1 MTTTLFDQSEQGQ
14 IKLREISLFNW
25 GSFEGLHTA
34 HIDPNGTLITGDN
47 GAGKSTLVDG
57 LMALLMPPSRAN
69 FNIAAAQNDKADR
82 TILSYMRGS
91 YGQEHDG
98 ATTATKSKRSQKVI
112 TGLRAYYRQ
121 EQNKQEQSHQER
133 GNDITL
139 IALFWADS
147 TATSASEVK
156 RLYLV
161 ANRDIK
167 LKTVLTAFDE
177 KYDRTFKTW
186 LESQHIK
193 HMTTFEEYQKLYQ
206 EVLHLN
212 NKNAPALL
220 SRALGLKKIDN
231 LTDLI
236 RTLVLEPSNL
246 REDAQAIVKE
256 FQDLKQEHDILVD
269 AQEQVLRLEQLPILA
284 KRMEESKQQLSE
296 LKILKDATPVYLAKI
311 EQHALAKELAVLEAD
326 YQTIKTAIHD
336 NQAQL
341 EQIKQ
346 TAETYRDEY
355 MKLGGNR
362 IEALQKDINYTQDGL
377 RRTSKNASA
386 YQQLCEQL
394 GIAPQLTQTIF
405 DNHQQQTQTQLSDLE
420 HQRETAETQYL
431 EYKFEVN
438 QIANQLKALEND
450 IKQVQAK
457 KDSAIPPFYQNWRD
471 NLCNDLNLS
480 RDTTK
485 FIGEM
490 LDIKDEP
497 TDNQTAWQGAIERAL
512 GGLKTTLLVSKEDYP
527 NVTSYINSQRH
538 TGLHLRVQVVDET
551 RQAGTEFLP
560 NSFLRKL
567 KWREHPYRDW
577 LKGFLKKYDL
587 TCVDNSEQL
596 DNTPFSM
603 TMTGLIHR
611 EWGRFEKK
619 DTHKIDD
626 RREWQ
631 LGFNNQSLLN
641 SLLSQQQ
648 TLKTQLVEQ
657 EKILAQARQAMTN
670 IEILKNRWQKLL
682 ETNWDDINAP
692 FWQTQL
698 DYQQQEL
705 ITLQNSQGDIAKAKQ
720 LYQQAEKNLNEL
732 QSQLIELNRK
742 EGAKS
747 QELKS
752 HQLKITQNDILAN
765 HPMSEAITEQLD
777 KKFKQLAHNAD
788 VLKTRLNE
796 DIENANNRIS
806 RDNKSAIGIMGNFKG
821 NEKWQPITAD
831 WADGEQGLP
840 DFIQYYDKLVKEGLG
855 KLTAKFKSR
864 MNNNLTQSL
873 ANFKQKMNSEQEQIK
888 QGIEQVNLVLQKTEF
903 RQGTFLRLKIKPER
917 ITNVV
922 EFNKQLAMLMELMTT
937 DEHEKR
943 FKLLNDINTVLDKA
957 ANGVT
962 ASNLESLR
970 LLDPRYQMSF
980 NAEEF
985 KIDIETGEDIVID
998 VLSSSSGKSGGEK
1011 ESFAGI
1017 IVAASLAYALTPT
1030 GGEKP
1035 IYSTVFLDEAFSNTQ
1050 ESVSRRV
1057 LKVFKEL
1064 NIHINLITPYKN
1076 LNLAREAAN
1085 SLIICERNINE
1096 HESRLTEVTWQDYDK
1111 QKEQQQTSYLTS
1123 QLSEMNI
1130 QINHVQS

>member
-98 ATTATKSKRSQKVI
+98 TTTATKSKRSQKVI

-256 FQDLKQEHDILVD
+256 FQDLKKEHDILVD

-362 IEALQKDINYTQDGL
+362 IEALQKDISHTQDGL

-394 GIAPQLTQTIF
+394 GIAPQLTQTTF

-1017 IVAASLAYALTPT
+1017 IVAASLAYVLTPT

>member
-98 ATTATKSKRSQKVI
+98 TTTATKSKRSQKVI

-256 FQDLKQEHDILVD
+256 FQDLKKEHDILVD

-362 IEALQKDINYTQDGL
+362 IEALQKDISHTQDGL

-394 GIAPQLTQTIF
+394 GIAPQLTQTTF

-490 LDIKDEP
+490 LDIKDDP

-1017 IVAASLAYALTPT
+1017 IVAASLAYVLTPT

>member
-98 ATTATKSKRSQKVI
+98 ATTATKSKRSQKVV

-121 EQNKQEQSHQER
+121 EQNKREQSHQER
-133 GNDITL
+133 DNDITL

-161 ANRDIK
+161 ANRDVK

-256 FQDLKQEHDILVD
+256 FQDLKKEHDILVD

-284 KRMEESKQQLSE
+284 KRMEEAKQQLSE
-296 LKILKDATPVYLAKI
+296 LKILKDAIPVYLAKI
-311 EQHALAKELAVLEAD
+311 EQHALAKELVVLEAD
-326 YQTIKTAIHD
+326 YQTIETAIHD
-336 NQAQL
+336 NQIQL

-377 RRTSKNASA
+377 HRTSKNASA
-386 YQQLCEQL
+386 YQRLCEQL
-394 GIAPQLTQTIF
+394 GIAPQLTQTTF

-903 RQGTFLRLKIKPER
+903 RQSTFLRLKIKPER

-1017 IVAASLAYALTPT
+1017 IVAASLAYVLTPT

>member
-1 MTTTLFDQSEQGQ
+1 MEATLLNQSDNGQ

-25 GSFEGLHTA
+25 GSFAELHTA

-57 LMALLMPPSRAN
+57 LMALLMPPSKAN

-112 TGLRAYYRQ
+112 TGLRAYYCQ
-121 EQNKQEQSHQER
+121 DN

-147 TATSASEVK
+147 TATSASDVK

-161 ANRDIK
+161 ANRDVK

-177 KYDRTFKTW
+177 RYDRNFKAW
-186 LESQHIK
+186 LDNQHIK
-193 HMTTFEEYQKLYQ
+193 HMTTFDEYQKLYQ
-206 EVLHLN
+206 QVLQLN

-256 FQDLKQEHDILVD
+256 FQDLKREHDILVD
-269 AQEQVLRLEQLPILA
+269 AQEQVQRLEQLPILA
-284 KRMEESKQQLSE
+284 KRMDEARQQLDE
-296 LKILKDATPVYLAKI
+296 LKTLKEAVPVYIAKFEQQTLAQELTVLQANYHTI
-311 EQHALAKELAVLEAD
+311 E
-326 YQTIKTAIHD
+326 TAIHD
-336 NQAQL
+336 NQIQL
-341 EQIKQ
+341 EQTRQ
-346 TAETYRDEY
+346 TANTYRDEY

-362 IEALQKDINYTQDGL
+362 IESLQKDISHTKKDL
-377 RRTSKNASA
+377 ERTSKNASV

-394 GIAPQLTQTIF
+394 GMTTELTQTIF
-405 DNHQQQTQTQLSDLE
+405 DNHQQQAQTQLLE
-420 HQRETAETQYL
+420 LEQQRETAENHYF

-438 QIANQLKALEND
+438 QTANQLKALETD
-450 IKQVQAK
+450 IKQVQEK
-457 KDSAIPPFYQNWRD
+457 KDSAIPPFYQTWRD
-471 NLCNDLNLS
+471 NLCHDLNLP

-490 LDIKDEP
+490 LDIKDDP

-512 GGLKTTLLVSKEDYP
+512 GGLKTTLLVSKQDYP
-527 NVTSYINSQRH
+527 AVTSYLNTQRH
-538 TGLHLRVQVVDET
+538 TGLHLRVQVVEDT
-551 RQAGTEFLP
+551 SPTATEFLA
-560 NSFLRKL
+560 NGFLRKL

-577 LKGFLKKYDL
+577 LKGFLKKFDL
-587 TCVDNSEQL
+587 TCVDNSEHL

-603 TMTGLIHR
+603 TITGLIHR
-611 EWGRFEKK
+611 ERGRFEKK

-626 RREWQ
+626 KREWQ

-641 SLLSQQQ
+641 SLLQQQQ
-648 TLKTQLVEQ
+648 TLKIQIAEQ
-657 EKILAQARQAMTN
+657 DKMLIQARKAVDN
-670 IEILKNRWQKLL
+670 VSVLKSRWNKLL

-692 FWQTQL
+692 FWQNQL

-705 ITLQNSQGDIAKAKQ
+705 ATLENAQGDIAKAKQ
-720 LYQQAEKNLNEL
+720 LYKQAEQTL
-732 QSQLIELNRK
+732 QALQTQLFELNRQQ
-742 EGAKS
+742 GAKSQQLKS
-747 QELKS
+747 QELK
-752 HQLKITQNDILAN
+752 IEQNDILATVAI
-765 HPMSEAITEQLD
+765 SETITQQLD
-777 KKFKQLAHNAD
+777 KKLKRVANDAD
-788 VLKTRLNE
+788 GLKNRLND
-796 DIENANNRIS
+796 DIEATNRRIS
-806 RDNKSAIGIMGNFKG
+806 RDSNSAIGIMGSFKG

-831 WADGEQGLP
+831 WSATEQGMP
-840 DFIQYYDKLVKEGLG
+840 DFLAHYDHLIQEGLA
-855 KLTAKFKSR
+855 KLTTKFKSR

-873 ANFKQKMNSEQEQIK
+873 ANFKTKMNSELEQIK

-917 ITNVV
+917 IVNVV

-937 DEHEKR
+937 EEHEKR
-943 FKLLNDINTVLDKA
+943 FKLLSDINAVLDKA
-957 ANGVT
+957 ANGTT

-985 KIDIETGEDIVID
+985 KIDSETGDDIVID

-1017 IVAASLAYALTPT
+1017 IVAASLAYVLTPT
-1030 GGEKP
+1030 GGDKP

-1111 QKEQQQTSYLTS
+1111 QKAQQQTSHLNER
-1123 QLSEMNI
+1123 LAEMNI
-1130 QINHVQS
+1130 QISHVEP

>member
-98 ATTATKSKRSQKVI
+98 ATTATKSKRSQKVV

-121 EQNKQEQSHQER
+121 EQNKREQSHQER
-133 GNDITL
+133 DNDITL

-161 ANRDIK
+161 ANRDVK

-256 FQDLKQEHDILVD
+256 FQDLKKEHDILVD

-284 KRMEESKQQLSE
+284 KRMEEAKQQLSE
-296 LKILKDATPVYLAKI
+296 LKILKDAIPVYLAKI
-311 EQHALAKELAVLEAD
+311 EQHALAKELVVLEAD
-326 YQTIKTAIHD
+326 YQTIETAIHD
-336 NQAQL
+336 NQIQL

-377 RRTSKNASA
+377 HRTSKNASA
-386 YQQLCEQL
+386 YQRLCEQL
-394 GIAPQLTQTIF
+394 GIAPQLTQTTF

-705 ITLQNSQGDIAKAKQ
+705 TTLQNSQGDIAKAKQ

-806 RDNKSAIGIMGNFKG
+806 RDSKSAIGIMGNFKG

-985 KIDIETGEDIVID
+985 KIDIETGEVIVID

-1017 IVAASLAYALTPT
+1017 IVAASLAYVLTPT

>member
-1 MTTTLFDQSEQGQ
+1 MEATLLNQSDNGQ

-25 GSFEGLHTA
+25 GSFADLHTA

-98 ATTATKSKRSQKVI
+98 TTTATKSKRSQKVV

-121 EQNKQEQSHQER
+121 DN

-139 IALFWADS
+139 IALFWADN
-147 TATSASEVK
+147 TATSASDVK

-161 ANRDIK
+161 ANRDVK
-167 LKTVLTAFDE
+167 LKTVLAEFDE

-193 HMTTFEEYQKLYQ
+193 HMTTFDEYQKLYQ

-256 FQDLKQEHDILVD
+256 FQDLKKEHDILVD
-269 AQEQVLRLEQLPILA
+269 AQEQVQRLEQLPILA
-284 KRMEESKQQLSE
+284 KRMEEAKQQLSE
-296 LKILKDATPVYLAKI
+296 LEVLKDAIPIYLAKI

-326 YQTIKTAIHD
+326 YRTIETAILD
-336 NQAQL
+336 KQTQL
-341 EQIKQ
+341 EQTRQ

-362 IEALQKDINYTQDGL
+362 IESLQKDINYTQDGL

-386 YQQLCEQL
+386 YQQLCEVL
-394 GIAPQLTQTIF
+394 DITTNLTRTTFIQ
-405 DNHQQQTQTQLSDLE
+405 HQQQATNNQAILGEQYTTAQNNFGLATGKFSQTQQDLCSVE
-420 HQRETAETQYL
+420 SEIEQIRQRP
-431 EYKFEVN
+431 
-438 QIANQLKALEND
+438 
-450 IKQVQAK
+450 
-457 KDSAIPPFYQNWRD
+457 DSNIPLRLQHWRD
-471 NLCNDLNLS
+471 TLCQELNLS
-480 RDTTK
+480 QNTK

-490 LDIKDEP
+490 LDIE
-497 TDNQTAWQGAIERAL
+497 DNQTAWQGAIERAL
-512 GGLKTTLLVSKEDYP
+512 GGLKTTLLVSKQDYP
-527 NVTSYINSQRH
+527 AVTSYINTQRH
-538 TGLHLRVQVVDET
+538 TGLHLRVQVVENT
-551 RQAGTEFLP
+551 SATATEFSA
-560 NSFLRKL
+560 NGFLRKL

-587 TCVDNSEQL
+587 TCVDDSEQL

-603 TMTGLIHR
+603 TITGLIHR

-648 TLKTQLVEQ
+648 TFKTQLVEQ
-657 EKILAQARQAMTN
+657 GKILAQARQAMTN
-670 IEILKNRWQKLL
+670 IEILKNRWHKLL

-705 ITLQNSQGDIAKAKQ
+705 ATLENAQGDIAKAKQ
-720 LYQQAEKNLNEL
+720 LYQQAEQNLNEL
-732 QSQLIELNRK
+732 QSQLIKLNRK

-765 HPMSEAITEQLD
+765 HPMSEAIIEQLD
-777 KKFKQLAHNAD
+777 KKFKQIAHNAD

-796 DIENANNRIS
+796 DIESASNRIS
-806 RDNKSAIGIMGNFKG
+806 RDSKSAIGIMGNFKG
-821 NEKWQPITAD
+821 NEKWQPITSD
-831 WADGEQGLP
+831 WSATEQGMP
-840 DFIQYYDKLVKEGLG
+840 DFLAHYDHLIQEGLA
-855 KLTAKFKSR
+855 KLTTKFKSR

-873 ANFKQKMNSEQEQIK
+873 ANFKTKMNSELEQIK

-917 ITNVV
+917 IVNVV

-937 DEHEKR
+937 EEHEKR
-943 FKLLNDINTVLDKA
+943 FKLLSDINAVLDKA
-957 ANGVT
+957 ANGTT

-985 KIDIETGEDIVID
+985 KIDSETGDDIVID
-998 VLSSSSGKSGGEK
+998 ILSSSSGKSGGEK

-1017 IVAASLAYALTPT
+1017 IVAASLAYVLTPT
-1030 GGEKP
+1030 GGDKP

-1085 SLIICERNINE
+1085 SLIICERNIND

-1111 QKEQQQTSYLTS
+1111 QKAQQQTSHLNE
-1123 QLSEMNI
+1123 QLAEMNI
-1130 QINHVQS
+1130 QITHVET

>member
-98 ATTATKSKRSQKVI
+98 TTTATKSKRSQKVI

-161 ANRDIK
+161 ADRDIK

-362 IEALQKDINYTQDGL
+362 IEALQKDISHTQDGL

-394 GIAPQLTQTIF
+394 GIAPQLTQTTF

-490 LDIKDEP
+490 LDIKDDP

-705 ITLQNSQGDIAKAKQ
+705 TTLQNSQGDIAKAKQ

>member
-98 ATTATKSKRSQKVI
+98 ATTATKSKRSQKVV

-121 EQNKQEQSHQER
+121 EQNKREQSHQER
-133 GNDITL
+133 DNDITL

-161 ANRDIK
+161 ANRDVK

-256 FQDLKQEHDILVD
+256 FQDLKKEHDILVD

-284 KRMEESKQQLSE
+284 KRMEEAKQQLSE
-296 LKILKDATPVYLAKI
+296 LKILKDAIPVYLAKI
-311 EQHALAKELAVLEAD
+311 EQHALAKELVVLEAD
-326 YQTIKTAIHD
+326 YQTIETAIHD
-336 NQAQL
+336 NQIQL

-377 RRTSKNASA
+377 HRTSKNASA
-386 YQQLCEQL
+386 YQRLCEQL
-394 GIAPQLTQTIF
+394 GIAPQLTQTTF

-512 GGLKTTLLVSKEDYP
+512 GGLKTTLLVSKEDL
-527 NVTSYINSQRH
+527 S
-538 TGLHLRVQVVDET
+538 
-551 RQAGTEFLP
+551 
-560 NSFLRKL
+560 
-567 KWREHPYRDW
+567 
-577 LKGFLKKYDL
+577 
-587 TCVDNSEQL
+587 
-596 DNTPFSM
+596 
-603 TMTGLIHR
+603 LIH
-611 EWGRFEKK
+611 
-619 DTHKIDD
+619 I
-626 RREWQ
+626 
-631 LGFNNQSLLN
+631 
-641 SLLSQQQ
+641 
-648 TLKTQLVEQ
+648 
-657 EKILAQARQAMTN
+657 
-670 IEILKNRWQKLL
+670 
-682 ETNWDDINAP
+682 
-692 FWQTQL
+692 
-698 DYQQQEL
+698 
-705 ITLQNSQGDIAKAKQ
+705 
-720 LYQQAEKNLNEL
+720 
-732 QSQLIELNRK
+732 
-742 EGAKS
+742 
-747 QELKS
+747 
-752 HQLKITQNDILAN
+752 
-765 HPMSEAITEQLD
+765 
-777 KKFKQLAHNAD
+777 
-788 VLKTRLNE
+788 
-796 DIENANNRIS
+796 
-806 RDNKSAIGIMGNFKG
+806 
-821 NEKWQPITAD
+821 
-831 WADGEQGLP
+831 
-840 DFIQYYDKLVKEGLG
+840 
-855 KLTAKFKSR
+855 
-864 MNNNLTQSL
+864 
-873 ANFKQKMNSEQEQIK
+873 
-888 QGIEQVNLVLQKTEF
+888 
-903 RQGTFLRLKIKPER
+903 
-917 ITNVV
+917 
-922 EFNKQLAMLMELMTT
+922 
-937 DEHEKR
+937 
-943 FKLLNDINTVLDKA
+943 
-957 ANGVT
+957 
-962 ASNLESLR
+962 
-970 LLDPRYQMSF
+970 
-980 NAEEF
+980 
-985 KIDIETGEDIVID
+985 
-998 VLSSSSGKSGGEK
+998 
-1011 ESFAGI
+1011 
-1017 IVAASLAYALTPT
+1017 
-1030 GGEKP
+1030 
-1035 IYSTVFLDEAFSNTQ
+1035 
-1050 ESVSRRV
+1050 
-1057 LKVFKEL
+1057 
-1064 NIHINLITPYKN
+1064 
-1076 LNLAREAAN
+1076 
-1085 SLIICERNINE
+1085 
-1096 HESRLTEVTWQDYDK
+1096 
-1111 QKEQQQTSYLTS
+1111 
-1123 QLSEMNI
+1123 
-1130 QINHVQS
+1130 

>member
-98 ATTATKSKRSQKVI
+98 TTTATKSKRSQKVI

-284 KRMEESKQQLSE
+284 KRMEEVKQQLSE
-296 LKILKDATPVYLAKI
+296 LKILKDAIPVYLAKI
-311 EQHALAKELAVLEAD
+311 EQHALAKELVVLEAD
-326 YQTIKTAIHD
+326 YQTIETAIHD
-336 NQAQL
+336 NQIQL

-377 RRTSKNASA
+377 HRTSKNASA
-386 YQQLCEQL
+386 YQRLCEQL
-394 GIAPQLTQTIF
+394 GISEQLTQAIF
-405 DNHQQQTQTQLSDLE
+405 DNHQQQTHTQLSDLE

-490 LDIKDEP
+490 LDIKDDP

-512 GGLKTTLLVSKEDYP
+512 GGLKTTLLVSKKDYP

-705 ITLQNSQGDIAKAKQ
+705 TTLQNSQGDIAKAKQ

-1017 IVAASLAYALTPT
+1017 IVAASLAYVLTPT

>member
-1 MTTTLFDQSEQGQ
+1 MEATLLNQSDNGQ

-25 GSFEGLHTA
+25 GSFAELHTA

-57 LMALLMPPSRAN
+57 LMALLMPPSKAN

-82 TILSYMRGS
+82 TILSYMRGN

-98 ATTATKSKRSQKVI
+98 TTTATKSKRSQKVV

-121 EQNKQEQSHQER
+121 DN

-147 TATSASEVK
+147 TATSASDVK

-161 ANRDIK
+161 ANRDVK
-167 LKTVLTAFDE
+167 LKTVLAEFDE

-193 HMTTFEEYQKLYQ
+193 HMTTFDEYQKLYQ

-246 REDAQAIVKE
+246 REDARAIVKE
-256 FQDLKQEHDILVD
+256 FQDLKKEHDILVD
-269 AQEQVLRLEQLPILA
+269 AQEQVQRLEQLPILA
-284 KRMEESKQQLSE
+284 KRMEEAKQQLSE
-296 LKILKDATPVYLAKI
+296 LEVLKDAIPIYLAKI

-326 YQTIKTAIHD
+326 YRTIETAILD
-336 NQAQL
+336 KQTQL
-341 EQIKQ
+341 EQTRQ

-362 IEALQKDINYTQDGL
+362 IESLQKDISHTKKDLQ
-377 RRTSKNASA
+377 RISKNASV
-386 YQQLCEQL
+386 YQKLCEQL
-394 GIAPQLTQTIF
+394 GISQQLTQATF
-405 DNHQQQTQTQLSDLE
+405 DNHQKQTQTQLSELE
-420 HQRETAETQYL
+420 HHRETAETQYL
-431 EYKFEVN
+431 EYKFEIN
-438 QIANQLKALEND
+438 QIANQLKALDND
-450 IKQVQAK
+450 IKQVQVK

-471 NLCNDLNLS
+471 NLCDDLNLS

-490 LDIKDEP
+490 LDIKDDP

-512 GGLKTTLLVSKEDYP
+512 GGLKTTLLVSKQDYP
-527 NVTSYINSQRH
+527 AVTSYINTQRH
-538 TGLHLRVQVVDET
+538 TGLHLRVQVVENT
-551 RQAGTEFLP
+551 SATATEFSA
-560 NSFLRKL
+560 NGFLRKL
-567 KWREHPYRDW
+567 KWREHSYRDW
-577 LKGFLKKYDL
+577 LKGFLKNFDL
-587 TCVDNSEQL
+587 TCVNNSEAL

-603 TMTGLIHR
+603 TITGLIHR
-611 EWGRFEKK
+611 ERGRFEKK
-619 DTHKIDD
+619 DIHKIDD
-626 RREWQ
+626 KREWQ

-641 SLLSQQQ
+641 SLLQQQQ
-648 TLKTQLVEQ
+648 TLKMQIAEQ
-657 EKILAQARQAMTN
+657 DKMLIQARKAVDN
-670 IEILKNRWQKLL
+670 VSVLKSRWNKLL

-692 FWQTQL
+692 FWQNQL

-705 ITLQNSQGDIAKAKQ
+705 ATLENAQGDIAKAKQ
-720 LYQQAEKNLNEL
+720 LYEQAKQTL
-732 QSQLIELNRK
+732 QTLQAQLFELNHQQ
-742 EGAKS
+742 GAKS
-747 QELKS
+747 QQLKS
-752 HQLKITQNDILAN
+752 HQLKIEQNDILATV
-765 HPMSEAITEQLD
+765 AINETITQQLD
-777 KKFKQLAHNAD
+777 KKLKRHANNAD
-788 VLKTRLNE
+788 GLTNRLND
-796 DIENANNRIS
+796 DIEATNRRIS
-806 RDNKSAIGIMGNFKG
+806 RDSNSAIGIMGSFKG
-821 NEKWQPITAD
+821 NEKWQPITSD
-831 WADGEQGLP
+831 WSATEQGMP
-840 DFIQYYDKLVKEGLG
+840 DFLAHYDHLIQEGLA
-855 KLTAKFKSR
+855 KLTTKFKSR

-873 ANFKQKMNSEQEQIK
+873 ANFKTKMNSELEQIK

-917 ITNVV
+917 IVNVV

-937 DEHEKR
+937 EEHEKR
-943 FKLLNDINTVLDKA
+943 FKLLSDINAVLDKA
-957 ANGVT
+957 ANGTT

-985 KIDIETGEDIVID
+985 KIDSETGDDIVID

-1017 IVAASLAYALTPT
+1017 IVAASLAYVLTPT
-1030 GGEKP
+1030 GGDKP

-1085 SLIICERNINE
+1085 SLIICERNIND

-1111 QKEQQQTSYLTS
+1111 QKAHQQTSHLNE
-1123 QLSEMNI
+1123 QLAEMNI
-1130 QINHVQS
+1130 QITHVET

>member
-269 AQEQVLRLEQLPILA
+269 AQEQVLRLKQLPILA
-284 KRMEESKQQLSE
+284 KRMEESKQQLRE

-377 RRTSKNASA
+377 HRTSKNASA
-386 YQQLCEQL
+386 YQQL
-394 GIAPQLTQTIF
+394 
-405 DNHQQQTQTQLSDLE
+405 S
-420 HQRETAETQYL
+420 
-431 EYKFEVN
+431 
-438 QIANQLKALEND
+438 
-450 IKQVQAK
+450 
-457 KDSAIPPFYQNWRD
+457 
-471 NLCNDLNLS
+471 
-480 RDTTK
+480 
-485 FIGEM
+485 
-490 LDIKDEP
+490 
-497 TDNQTAWQGAIERAL
+497 
-512 GGLKTTLLVSKEDYP
+512 
-527 NVTSYINSQRH
+527 
-538 TGLHLRVQVVDET
+538 
-551 RQAGTEFLP
+551 
-560 NSFLRKL
+560 
-567 KWREHPYRDW
+567 
-577 LKGFLKKYDL
+577 
-587 TCVDNSEQL
+587 
-596 DNTPFSM
+596 
-603 TMTGLIHR
+603 LIH
-611 EWGRFEKK
+611 
-619 DTHKIDD
+619 I
-626 RREWQ
+626 
-631 LGFNNQSLLN
+631 
-641 SLLSQQQ
+641 
-648 TLKTQLVEQ
+648 
-657 EKILAQARQAMTN
+657 
-670 IEILKNRWQKLL
+670 
-682 ETNWDDINAP
+682 
-692 FWQTQL
+692 
-698 DYQQQEL
+698 
-705 ITLQNSQGDIAKAKQ
+705 
-720 LYQQAEKNLNEL
+720 
-732 QSQLIELNRK
+732 
-742 EGAKS
+742 
-747 QELKS
+747 
-752 HQLKITQNDILAN
+752 
-765 HPMSEAITEQLD
+765 
-777 KKFKQLAHNAD
+777 
-788 VLKTRLNE
+788 
-796 DIENANNRIS
+796 
-806 RDNKSAIGIMGNFKG
+806 
-821 NEKWQPITAD
+821 
-831 WADGEQGLP
+831 
-840 DFIQYYDKLVKEGLG
+840 
-855 KLTAKFKSR
+855 
-864 MNNNLTQSL
+864 
-873 ANFKQKMNSEQEQIK
+873 
-888 QGIEQVNLVLQKTEF
+888 
-903 RQGTFLRLKIKPER
+903 
-917 ITNVV
+917 
-922 EFNKQLAMLMELMTT
+922 
-937 DEHEKR
+937 
-943 FKLLNDINTVLDKA
+943 
-957 ANGVT
+957 
-962 ASNLESLR
+962 
-970 LLDPRYQMSF
+970 
-980 NAEEF
+980 
-985 KIDIETGEDIVID
+985 
-998 VLSSSSGKSGGEK
+998 
-1011 ESFAGI
+1011 
-1017 IVAASLAYALTPT
+1017 
-1030 GGEKP
+1030 
-1035 IYSTVFLDEAFSNTQ
+1035 
-1050 ESVSRRV
+1050 
-1057 LKVFKEL
+1057 
-1064 NIHINLITPYKN
+1064 
-1076 LNLAREAAN
+1076 
-1085 SLIICERNINE
+1085 
-1096 HESRLTEVTWQDYDK
+1096 
-1111 QKEQQQTSYLTS
+1111 
-1123 QLSEMNI
+1123 
-1130 QINHVQS
+1130 

>member
-167 LKTVLTAFDE
+167 LKTVLTTFDE

-362 IEALQKDINYTQDGL
+362 IEALQKDISHTQDGL

-394 GIAPQLTQTIF
+394 GIAPQLTQTTF

-1130 QINHVQS
+1130 

>member
-1 MTTTLFDQSEQGQ
+1 
-14 IKLREISLFNW
+14 
-25 GSFEGLHTA
+25 
-34 HIDPNGTLITGDN
+34 
-47 GAGKSTLVDG
+47 
-57 LMALLMPPSRAN
+57 
-69 FNIAAAQNDKADR
+69 
-82 TILSYMRGS
+82 
-91 YGQEHDG
+91 
-98 ATTATKSKRSQKVI
+98 
-112 TGLRAYYRQ
+112 
-121 EQNKQEQSHQER
+121 
-133 GNDITL
+133 
-139 IALFWADS
+139 
-147 TATSASEVK
+147 
-156 RLYLV
+156 
-161 ANRDIK
+161 
-167 LKTVLTAFDE
+167 
-177 KYDRTFKTW
+177 
-186 LESQHIK
+186 
-193 HMTTFEEYQKLYQ
+193 
-206 EVLHLN
+206 
-212 NKNAPALL
+212 
-220 SRALGLKKIDN
+220 
-231 LTDLI
+231 
-236 RTLVLEPSNL
+236 
-246 REDAQAIVKE
+246 
-256 FQDLKQEHDILVD
+256 
-269 AQEQVLRLEQLPILA
+269 
-284 KRMEESKQQLSE
+284 
-296 LKILKDATPVYLAKI
+296 
-311 EQHALAKELAVLEAD
+311 
-326 YQTIKTAIHD
+326 
-336 NQAQL
+336 
-341 EQIKQ
+341 
-346 TAETYRDEY
+346 

-377 RRTSKNASA
+377 RRTSKNAST

-394 GIAPQLTQTIF
+394 GIAPQLTQATF

-457 KDSAIPPFYQNWRD
+457 KDSAILPFYQNWRD
-471 NLCNDLNLS
+471 NLCDNLNLS

-485 FIGEM
+485 FVGEM
-490 LDIKDEP
+490 LDIKDDA

-538 TGLHLRVQVVDET
+538 TGLHLRVQVVDES

-560 NSFLRKL
+560 NGFLRKL

-587 TCVDNSEQL
+587 TCVDDSEQL

-603 TMTGLIHR
+603 TITGLIHR

-670 IEILKNRWQKLL
+670 IEVLKNRWQKLL
-682 ETNWDDINAP
+682 ESNWDDINAP

-765 HPMSEAITEQLD
+765 HPMSEAIIEQLD

-796 DIENANNRIS
+796 DIESANNRIS
-806 RDNKSAIGIMGNFKG
+806 RDSKSAIGIMGSFKG

-922 EFNKQLAMLMELMTT
+922 EFNKQLAMLMALMTT

-957 ANGVT
+957 ANGST

-1017 IVAASLAYALTPT
+1017 IVAASLAYVLTPT
-1030 GGEKP
+1030 GGDKP

-1085 SLIICERNINE
+1085 SLIICERNINA

-1123 QLSEMNI
+1123 QLSQMNI
-1130 QINHVQS
+1130 QVNHVQS

>member
-98 ATTATKSKRSQKVI
+98 TTTATKSKRSQKVI

-161 ANRDIK
+161 ANRDVK

-284 KRMEESKQQLSE
+284 KRMEEAKQQLSE
-296 LKILKDATPVYLAKI
+296 LKILKDAIPVYLAKI

-326 YQTIKTAIHD
+326 YQTIETAIHD
-336 NQAQL
+336 NQIQL

-377 RRTSKNASA
+377 HRTSKNASA
-386 YQQLCEQL
+386 YQRLCEQL
-394 GIAPQLTQTIF
+394 GISEQLTQAIF

-490 LDIKDEP
+490 LDIKDDP

-538 TGLHLRVQVVDET
+538 TGLHLRMQVVDET

-596 DNTPFSM
+596 DNIPFSM

-670 IEILKNRWQKLL
+670 IEVLKNRWQKLL

-806 RDNKSAIGIMGNFKG
+806 RDSKSAIGIMGNFKG

-1017 IVAASLAYALTPT
+1017 IVAASLAYVLTPT

>member
-1 MTTTLFDQSEQGQ
+1 MTTLFDQSEQGQ

-25 GSFEGLHTA
+25 GSFAGLHTA

-98 ATTATKSKRSQKVI
+98 TTTATKSKRSQKVV

-121 EQNKQEQSHQER
+121 EQNHQQR
-133 GNDITL
+133 DNDITL

-147 TATSASEVK
+147 TATSASDVK

-161 ANRDIK
+161 ANRDVK
-167 LKTVLTAFDE
+167 LKTVLTEFNE
-177 KYDRTFKTW
+177 SYDRNFKAW
-186 LESQHIK
+186 LDRQHIK

-284 KRMEESKQQLSE
+284 KRIEEAKQQLSE
-296 LKILKDATPVYLAKI
+296 LKILKDAIPVYLAKI
-311 EQHALAKELAVLEAD
+311 EQHALAKQLAVLETD

-377 RRTSKNASA
+377 RRTSKNAST

-394 GIAPQLTQTIF
+394 GIAPQLTQATF

-457 KDSAIPPFYQNWRD
+457 KDSAILPFYQNWRD
-471 NLCNDLNLS
+471 NLCDNLNLS

-485 FIGEM
+485 FVGEM
-490 LDIKDEP
+490 LDIKDDA

-538 TGLHLRVQVVDET
+538 TGLHLRVQVVDES

-560 NSFLRKL
+560 NGFLRKL

-611 EWGRFEKK
+611 ERGRFEKK

-648 TLKTQLVEQ
+648 TFKTQLVEQ
-657 EKILAQARQAMTN
+657 GKILAQARQAMTN
-670 IEILKNRWQKLL
+670 IEVLKNRWQKLL
-682 ETNWDDINAP
+682 ESNWDDINAP

-765 HPMSEAITEQLD
+765 HPMSETIIEQLD

-796 DIENANNRIS
+796 DIESANNRIS
-806 RDNKSAIGIMGNFKG
+806 RDSKSAIGIMGSFKG

-922 EFNKQLAMLMELMTT
+922 EFNKQLAMLMALMTT

-957 ANGVT
+957 ANGST

-1017 IVAASLAYALTPT
+1017 IVAASLAYVLTPT
-1030 GGEKP
+1030 GGDKP

-1085 SLIICERNINE
+1085 SLIICERNINA

-1123 QLSEMNI
+1123 QLSQMNI
-1130 QINHVQS
+1130 QVNHVQS

>member
-98 ATTATKSKRSQKVI
+98 TTTATKSKRSQKVV

-121 EQNKQEQSHQER
+121 EQNKREQSHQER
-133 GNDITL
+133 DNDITL

-147 TATSASEVK
+147 TATSATDVK

-284 KRMEESKQQLSE
+284 KRMEEAKQQLSE
-296 LKILKDATPVYLAKI
+296 LKTLKDAIPVYLAKI
-311 EQHALAKELAVLEAD
+311 EQHALAKELVVLEAD
-326 YQTIKTAIHD
+326 YQTIETAIHD
-336 NQAQL
+336 NQIQL

-377 RRTSKNASA
+377 HRTSKNASA

-394 GIAPQLTQTIF
+394 GISERLTQAIF
-405 DNHQQQTQTQLSDLE
+405 DNHQQQTHTQLSDLE

-490 LDIKDEP
+490 LDIKDDP

-512 GGLKTTLLVSKEDYP
+512 GGLKTTLLVSKKDYP

-1017 IVAASLAYALTPT
+1017 IVAASLAYVLTPT